1 MRLKN
6 LLGWS
11 CALVLSVTVA
21 QPQNAADPEKFN
33 KQLKE
38 LQENFERQQRELREN
53 FEKQQRELRETFE
66 KVNRDLQAQIEA
78 LKKQVAGAPTNAPA
92 PSNAETAAQIKELNE
107 KVESVVEAQT
117 KTRPS
122 EFNPSIGVVGETI
135 FSYRSRGSEQT
146 GAERPGG
153 FDVFQRSVEL
163 NVAAAV
169 DPFAKGYVVA
179 NASADS
185 ATGEANL
192 GIEEA
197 ALQTTS
203 LPWNLELKAGR
214 FFGEFGR
221 LSYIHDHELPF
232 VNRPLA
238 LNQYVGGE
246 SRTDGAQ
253 VNWLVPI
260 PHYVSLTMGLGDG
273 FGADSPLNNPGSYR
287 ALSGLNYF
295 GRLSTFFNLS
305 PDWNIE
311 TGISGLINPSTHD
324 RGGVLVQPNG
334 STLTEKQRQ
343 VAGFDFKLN
352 WVPLQNNQFRGFTW
366 GTEVLYS
373 DSRYLIDPDGSL
385 NPANPAPG
393 PSGDEFMGRIGSVGL
408 YSYMAYKWH
417 RQWSGG
423 FLFDYVQNAQNNS
436 DVTYAYSPF
445 VTYALSHWNQLR
457 LQYTHTDHNA
467 VSGLRPD
474 DAIYLQW
481 AWIIG
486 SHAHGWQQR

>member
-1 MRLKN
+1 MI
-6 LLGWS
+6 
-11 CALVLSVTVA
+11 A
-21 QPQNAADPEKFN
+21 QAQETTDSEKFN

-38 LQENFERQQRELREN
+38 LQDKFEKQQRELREN
-53 FEKQQRELRETFE
+53 FEKAQRELRESFE
-66 KVNRDLQAQIEA
+66 KMNREQQAQIEA
-78 LKKQVAGAPTNAPA
+78 LKRQIAATQSNAPPGVPA
-92 PSNAETAAQIKELNE
+92 QTAEQIHELNQ
-107 KVESVVEAQT
+107 KVDAVVEAQT
-117 KTRPS
+117 KTLPS
-122 EFNPSIGVVGETI
+122 EFNPAIGLVGETI
-135 FSYRSRGSEQT
+135 FSYRSKGSEAT
-146 GAERPGG
+146 GADRPGG

-163 NVAAAV
+163 NVAASV

-179 NASADS
+179 NASADA
-185 ATGEANL
+185 ATGEATF

-238 LNQYVGGE
+238 LNLYVGGE

-260 PHYVSLTMGLGDG
+260 PHYVSLTLGAGDG
-273 FGADSPLNNPGSYR
+273 FGGDSPLNNPGAYR
-287 ALSGLNYF
+287 ALSGFNYF
-295 GRLSTFFNLS
+295 GRLSTYFNLT
-305 PDWNIE
+305 PDWNVE

-334 STLTEKQRQ
+334 STLTEKQRRL
-343 VAGFDFKLN
+343 AGFDVKLN

-373 DSRYLIDPDGSL
+373 DSRYLFDPDGSL

-393 PSGDEFMGRIGSVGL
+393 LSGDEFLGRVGSLGL
-408 YSYMAYKWH
+408 YSYVTYKWH
-417 RQWSGG
+417 RQWSAG
-423 FLFDYVQNAQNNS
+423 FLFDYVQNPQNHS
-436 DVTYAYSPF
+436 DETLAYSPF
-445 VTYALSHWNQLR
+445 ITYALSHWDQLR
-457 LQYTHTDHNA
+457 LQYTHTDHDA